1 MGKKSTKKKKTS
13 KYTKNKNKT
22 HKHSKV
28 SILDPPM
35 AKSIH
40 RGSLSTKSNDY
51 EYQDSKVVSTFLN
64 ALLMKY
70 KYIRERFCLYYNN
83 PFLLQLKLPLHGIR
97 NITLTSKSLLS
108 MDEIIKKIYSCSK
121 KNTLTPMFVFLKIEG
136 QEKMHVNVVI
146 IDSKRKEIELFE
158 PHGYSSNKSE
168 LEDVTRAYV
177 KVSRHIQLFF
187 KKKLP
192 EYQFIHVNN
201 YVKCASF
208 QGRSIDA
215 YGGMC
220 IYWVL
225 LYLHYRVLNPAITS
239 KQLIKYMH
247 SRITKRKLLQYS
259 RFVEKLIKLKI

>member
-1 MGKKSTKKKKTS
+1 MGKKSRKKKKTS
-13 KYTKNKNKT
+13 KYTTNKNKT

-40 RGSLSTKSNDY
+40 KGTLSTKSNDY
-51 EYQDSKVVSTFLN
+51 GYQDSKVISTFLN
-64 ALLMKY
+64 ALLRKH
-70 KYIRERFCLYYNN
+70 KSIRERLCLYYNN
-83 PFLLQLKLPLHGIR
+83 PFIVQLKLPLHGIR
-97 NITLTSKSLLS
+97 NITITSKSTLS
-108 MDEIIKKIYSCSK
+108 MDRIFDKIHACSTK
-121 KNTLTPMFVFLKIEG
+121 DTLIPMFVFLKIEG
-136 QEKMHVNVVI
+136 QAKMHVNVII
-146 IDSKRKEIELFE
+146 IDSKRKQIELFE

-168 LEDVTRAYV
+168 LENVTRAYV

-187 KKKLP
+187 KKNLP
-192 EYQFIHVNN
+192 EHQFIRVNN

-225 LYLHYRVLNPAITS
+225 LYLHYRVLNPTITS